1 MYKRLWI
8 LGACVV
14 VIVALMLLVPSL
26 DDLTLEPA
34 RPLALAPDPARQF
47 QLPDL
52 SVSEETPLWQILV
65 FWLALVINLGLF
77 LLLLSPALRRQLLRH
92 LIRFVLGVLA
102 FLLILKYRVL
112 KLPEILAPPEADAQ
126 PGIALPPV
134 PTDATAFHPPALAP
148 WVSYAV
154 TLIALWGAFLILYA
168 AYGAWKRH
176 RARRLTTL
184 GAIAEIA
191 RTSLADLT
199 AGRRWSDVV
208 LEAYAR
214 MSEAVRLARGLER
227 ESSTT
232 PREFAARLVQMG
244 LPAAS
249 VEELTGLFESV
260 RYGGR
265 ASDTRA
271 GGRAAACLE
280 SILSACKVTA

>member
-1 MYKRLWI
+1 
-8 LGACVV
+8 
-14 VIVALMLLVPSL
+14 MLLVPSL

-34 RPLALAPDPARQF
+34 RPLAFASDPARPF

-52 SVSEETPLWQILV
+52 SVSEDTPLWQILV

-77 LLLLSPALRRQLLRH
+77 LLLLSPELRRQLLRH
-92 LIRFVLGVLA
+92 LIRFALGVLA

-112 KLPEILAPPEADAQ
+112 KLPEVLAPPAGDAQ

-134 PTDATAFHPPALAP
+134 PSDATAFHPPELAP
-148 WVSYAV
+148 WVSYVV
-154 TLIALWGAFLILYA
+154 TLIVLWAVFLILIA
-168 AYGAWKRH
+168 AYGFWKRH
-176 RARRLTTL
+176 RTRRMTTL
-184 GAIAEIA
+184 GTIAEIA
-191 RTSLADLT
+191 RTSLAELT
-199 AGRRWSDVV
+199 AGRRWGDVV

-232 PREFAARLVQMG
+232 PREFAARLIQMG

-249 VEELTGLFESV
+249 VEELTSLFESV

-280 SILSACKVTA
+280 SILSACKAAA